1 MFKKIFILFKIASK
15 LAKSDALKIISRF
28 HKPPKILEIFFYLM
42 SFSVNKK
49 IDKLNH
55 LSEEEKLCN

>member
-49 IDKLNH
+49 IDKLSH
-55 LSEEEKLCN
+55 LTE